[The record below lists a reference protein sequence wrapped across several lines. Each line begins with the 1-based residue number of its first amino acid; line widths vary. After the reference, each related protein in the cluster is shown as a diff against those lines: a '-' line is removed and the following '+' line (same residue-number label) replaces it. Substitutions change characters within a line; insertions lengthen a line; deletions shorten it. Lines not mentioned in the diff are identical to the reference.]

1 VKRLLGEGC
10 EVQIYDRNVSW
21 SCVYGAIGNLL
32 SQRFRHIASLLRPS
46 LEEVVR
52 SAELIVIG
60 NSDDE
65 YSRIQEWLR
74 SDQIVLDFAHVR
86 NLPPQRTGFVLVSKI
101 LAEIP

>member
-1 VKRLLGEGC
+1 
-10 EVQIYDRNVSW
+10 
-21 SCVYGAIGNLL
+21 VYGANRQFAESEIP
-32 SQRFRHIASLLRPS
+32 HIASLLRPS

-86 NLPPQRTGFVLVSKI
+86 NLPPHAQGLCW
-101 LAEIP
+101 